1 MGGLYS
7 KMKSGGNSYGVVPGN
22 GGPRADDKN
31 MNAGPGHVVPAH
43 NTHIAK
49 KVVKA
54 LGYEPDVKVD
64 MNQGKKFHGENQ
76 SVPIKISSKEYF
88 LNDEQVA
95 RMKSE
100 LNIDPET
107 LSPDS
112 DYNQRVDGGTTKQV
126 NNMVDKKIGLYGL
139 MNNNNNQYPAYQNG
153 GGTGAHGGYPMEFM
167 KALHQETY
175 GDLSPTQET
184 LRGANRMAQKEW
196 PGYLSGTGGYGHVE
210 MSPDVMSQWNRETGN
225 PVGYEPPAPM
235 TNIEQANVGHYGQDN
250 MGDIDWASIPAFEN
264 QAYRTSVESQL
275 NSGNWGLDASDPNNP
290 MTYRLGSEYDPNA
303 PAPSLPTLPA
313 QQIPNPGASIEN
325 RVPLD
330 MEGNPIN
337 TMETAEGINL
347 PSGANP
353 EGEVVSPYDQA
364 LNDQLQRSQDLTD
377 SEKAAQVGMG
387 LWNLS
392 RDYQQLPEPVYM
404 NPSLITR
411 DYEGM
416 KNEAIGDV
424 NRNDRKAMYQA
435 RQLGIDATQLT
446 GITANTQEGTTK
458 INKSIF
464 EMQKGDIAH
473 NVQAENIAKDKYA
486 QMKFSRDMTN
496 AQSEAAFADA
506 KGKNIAQ
513 NVSEYH
519 DAEEAGLYRDSGLV
533 GAKANREMEADFN
546 EYRSLNKNKIAAD
559 RKRILNSDW
568 NKMSREEKDQL
579 LKIYGS

>member
-1 MGGLYS
+1 MGSLYG
-7 KMKSGGNSYGVVPGN
+7 KMNQGGNSYGVVPGN

-54 LGYEPDVKVD
+54 LGYEPEVKVD
-64 MNQGKKFHGENQ
+64 MNQGKKFHGEGQ

-88 LNDEQVA
+88 LNDEQVS

-100 LNIDPET
+100 LNIDPEQ

-126 NNMVDKKIGLYGL
+126 DDMVNQKIGLYG
-139 MNNNNNQYPAYQNG
+139 MMNG
-153 GGTGAHGGYPMEFM
+153 GGTKRPAYQDGGGTYGFPREFQS
-167 KALHQETY
+167 ALHKNVYGENATPET
-175 GDLSPTQET
+175 TKWA
-184 LRGANRMAQKEW
+184 ANAANNEW
-196 PGYLSGTGGYGHVE
+196 GKYLKGESQYQYLD
-210 MSPDVMSQWNRETGN
+210 MSPDILSQWDPATGGLVSEN
-225 PVGYEPPAPM
+225 AVGTLPTKPLEQIP
-235 TNIEQANVGHYGQDN
+235 TNNGI
-250 MGDIDWASIPAFEN
+250 EN
-264 QAYRTSVESQL
+264 Q
-275 NSGNWGLDASDPNNP
+275 
-290 MTYRLGSEYDPNA
+290 
-303 PAPSLPTLPA
+303 
-313 QQIPNPGASIEN
+313 
-325 RVPLD
+325 VPVD
-330 MEGNPIN
+330 MQGNPI
-337 TMETAEGINL
+337 TPMPMETAEGIVL
-347 PSGANP
+347 PG
-353 EGEVVSPYDQA
+353 GETPPAPPAENTLSPYDQA
-364 LNDQLQRSQDLTD
+364 LNDQLDRSQNLTD

-392 RDYQQLPEPVYM
+392 RDFQQLPEPVFV
-404 NPSLITR
+404 NPSLIKR

-416 KNEAIGDV
+416 KSDAIGDI

-435 RQLGIDATQLT
+435 RQLGMDPTQLT
-446 GITANTQEGTTK
+446 GITANTQEGTRK
-458 INKSIF
+458 INRSIF
-464 EMQKGDIAH
+464 DMQQADTLH
-473 NVQAENIAKDKYA
+473 NVQAENVAKDKYA
-486 QMKFSRDMTN
+486 QMKFNRDMTN

-546 EYRSLNKNKIAAD
+546 EYRSLDKNKMASD
-559 RKRILNSDW
+559 QRRVLNSDW

-579 LKIYGS
+579 LKIYGSK